1 MPRDADTAESRAAR
15 PRRGLPSRCEPPPSR
30 AGAAAAGRAAARPV
44 PPGHPGPICPSDGAG
59 GVAAGLARIEPRVSL
74 AAAPRSLLGAGSP
87 AEAGGCAERA
97 RDGPGPAGWWPLAG
111 PARVRARL
119 AGWSPPRVAAGWP
132 GARSACAS
140 PAGRRPRDE
149 TPAPRGS
156 SAQRG
161 RIEGFVTEPPLGGC
175 ALPINGDG
183 GAARGG
189 PGITVHL
196 PDTGGAAALGARA
209 PASGFL
215 RSGPRF
221 FGRRPR
227 ALVPGAERPGFLV
240 PPPPRDQPSSC
251 DHPPRC
257 CLPMAAALVHAGHT
271 GLAATRRPAPARLR
285 GRSGVCFEVSPAR
298 RRSFRSPLHT
308 DCSTLTPGRQAV
320 GLDHQK

>member
-119 AGWSPPRVAAGWP
+119 AGWSPPRVAADWP

-189 PGITVHL
+189 PGITAHL
-196 PDTGGAAALGARA
+196 PLAERRPSARA
-209 PASGFL
+209 PLPRVSSGRGRGSSGGAL
-215 RSGPRF
+215 VRSTRALSARTSPSLH
-221 FGRRPR
+221 PR
-227 ALVPGAERPGFLV
+227 ATSPPAGSPPSLPPSPGGCLSARGSLPGSLPPGGLPRPVCAGEAVCARGVACSATIVPIASAHG
-240 PPPPRDQPSSC
+240 S
-251 DHPPRC
+251 
-257 CLPMAAALVHAGHT
+257 
-271 GLAATRRPAPARLR
+271 
-285 GRSGVCFEVSPAR
+285 
-298 RRSFRSPLHT
+298 
-308 DCSTLTPGRQAV
+308 
-320 GLDHQK
+320 